1 MSKLLIHQNKIN
13 DTEKVIEVCPFN
25 ALENIDGKITVNA
38 ACKMCSICV
47 KKGPEGAFEIIETDR
62 PYIDKSLWTGIAVFI
77 EYSEGKIHPVSF
89 ELIGKAKEMAAKID
103 HPVYCILVG
112 NEVKKYAEEILEW
125 GVDELYVYDHKE
137 LENFRIE
144 PYKFVFSDFINR
156 TKPSSVLVGA
166 TNIGRSLAP
175 RVAAT
180 FQTGLTADC
189 TILDVQANTDLDQ
202 IRPAFGGNIMAHI
215 RTPDH
220 RPQFA
225 TVRYKVFD
233 PPKEKGKKENA
244 KMLCPNIDPKDLNSD
259 IEIIEIK
266 QKAKTANIEDA
277 PIIIAVG
284 RAFNKKEDLKNVFE
298 LAKLLDAELGSSRPL
313 IEKGIM
319 DPIRQIGLSGRTVK
333 PKLIIT
339 CGISGAIQ
347 FRAGMCNADTII
359 AINSDKNAPI
369 FDVAHYGIVG
379 DVYEI
384 IPQLIEKIKNGKNLV
399 QEVMN
404 NEI

>member
-1 MSKLLIHQNKIN
+1 MSKIIIHQNKIN
-13 DTEKVIEVCPFN
+13 DIEKVLEVCPFN

-47 KKGPEGAFEIIETDR
+47 KKGPVGAFEIVETDR

-77 EYSEGKIHPVSF
+77 EHSEGRIHPVSY
-89 ELIGKAKEMAAKID
+89 ELIGKAKEMAAKIN
-103 HPVYCILVG
+103 HPVYCLLVG
-112 NEVKKYAEEILEW
+112 YKVKQYADEILEW
-125 GVDELYVYDHKE
+125 GIDELYVYDHKE
-137 LENFRIE
+137 LENFKIE
-144 PYKFVFSDFINR
+144 PYKFVFSDFIDK

-175 RVAAT
+175 RVAAS

-189 TILDVQANTDLDQ
+189 TILDVQPNTDLDQ

-233 PPKEKGKKENA
+233 PPEEKSKKENA
-244 KMLCPNIDPKDLNSD
+244 KVICPDIDVKDLNSD
-259 IEIIEIK
+259 IEILEIK
-266 QKAKTANIEDA
+266 PKAKTANIEDA
-277 PIIIAVG
+277 QILIAVG
-284 RAFNKKEDLKNVFE
+284 RAFKKKEDLEIVNE

-313 IEKGIM
+313 IEQGIM

-339 CGISGAIQ
+339 CGVSGAIQ
-347 FRAGMCNADTII
+347 FKAGMSNADTII

-384 IPQLIEKIKNGKNLV
+384 IPQLIEMIKKKT
-399 QEVMN
+399 N
-404 NEI
+404 N

>member
-1 MSKLLIHQNKIN
+1 MSKLIIHQNKIDN
-13 DTEKVIEVCPFN
+13 IENTLEVCPFN

-38 ACKMCSICV
+38 ACKMCSLCV
-47 KKGPEGAFEIIETDR
+47 KKGPIGAFEIVETDR
-62 PYIDKSLWTGIAVFI
+62 PYIDKSSWEGIAVFI
-77 EYSEGKIHPVSF
+77 ERSEGKIHPVSY
-89 ELIGKAKEMAAKID
+89 ELIGKAKEMAAKIN
-103 HPVYCILVG
+103 HPVYCLLAG
-112 NEVKKYAEEILEW
+112 YDVKKYADEILEW
-125 GVDELYVYDHKE
+125 GIDELYVYDQQE
-137 LENFRIE
+137 LDNFKIE
-144 PYKFVFSDFINR
+144 PYKSVFTDFINK
-156 TKPSSVLVGA
+156 TKPSSILVGA

-180 FQTGLTADC
+180 FKTGLTADC
-189 TILDVQANTDLDQ
+189 TVLDVQLNTDLDQ

-233 PPKEKGKKENA
+233 PPKEKGKKNSA
-244 KMLCPNIDPKDLNSD
+244 KLICCNIEERKLKSD
-259 IEIIEIK
+259 IEILEIK
-266 QKAKTANIEDA
+266 QKEKTANIEDA
-277 PIIIAVG
+277 PVIIAVG
-284 RAFNKKEDLKNVFE
+284 RAFKKKEDLNMVNE

-313 IEKGIM
+313 IEEGIV

-347 FRAGMCNADTII
+347 FRAGMSNADTIF
-359 AINSDKNAPI
+359 AINNDSNAPI

-384 IPQLIEKIKNGKNLV
+384 IPQLIEKIKNGRKIV
-399 QEVMN
+399 
-404 NEI
+404 

>member
-1 MSKLLIHQNKIN
+1 MSKLIIHQNKIDN
-13 DTEKVIEVCPFN
+13 IETVLEVCPFN
-25 ALENIDGKITVNA
+25 ALENINGKVTVNA
-38 ACKMCSICV
+38 ACKMCSLCV
-47 KKGPEGAFEIIETDR
+47 KKGPTDAFEIVETDR
-62 PYIDKSLWTGIAVFI
+62 PYIDKSLWEGIAVFI
-77 EYSEGKIHPVSF
+77 EHSEGKIHPVSY
-89 ELIGKAKEMAAKID
+89 ELIGKAREMAAKIN
-103 HPVYCILVG
+103 HPVYCLLAGHNV
-112 NEVKKYAEEILEW
+112 NKYADKILEW
-125 GVDELYVYDHKE
+125 GIDELYVYDQKE
-137 LENFRIE
+137 LENFKIE
-144 PYKFVFSDFINR
+144 PYKAVFSDFINK

-180 FQTGLTADC
+180 FKTGLTADC
-189 TILDVQANTDLDQ
+189 TVLDVQPNTDLDQ

-233 PPKEKGKKENA
+233 PPKEKKKKDNA
-244 KMLCPNIDPKDLNSD
+244 KIVCCKIDDKDLKSD

-277 PIIIAVG
+277 PIIVAVG
-284 RAFNKKEDLKNVFE
+284 RAFKKKEDLDTVNE

-313 IEKGIM
+313 IEAGIV

-347 FRAGMCNADTII
+347 FRAGMSNADTII

-384 IPQLIEKIKNGKNLV
+384 IPQLIEKIKSGKKL
-399 QEVMN
+399 
-404 NEI
+404 I

>member
-1 MSKLLIHQNKIN
+1 MSKLIIHQSKIDN
-13 DTEKVIEVCPFN
+13 LEKAIKICPFN
-25 ALENIDGKITVNA
+25 ALENIDGKIAVNA
-38 ACKMCSICV
+38 ACKMCNICV
-47 KKGPEGAFEIIETDR
+47 KKGPSGVFEIVETDR
-62 PYIDKSLWTGIAVFI
+62 PYIDKSLWTGIAVYI
-77 EYSEGKIHPVSF
+77 EYSEGRIHPVSY
-89 ELIGKAKEMAAKID
+89 ELIGKAKEMAAKIN

-112 NEVKKYAEEILEW
+112 YNVKKYTEEILEW
-125 GVDELYVYDHKE
+125 GIDELYVYDQKP
-137 LENFRIE
+137 LENFKIE
-144 PYKFVFSDFINR
+144 PYKFIFSDFIER

-180 FQTGLTADC
+180 FKTGLTADC
-189 TILDVQANTDLDQ
+189 TVLDVQPNTDLDQ

-233 PPKEKGKKENA
+233 PPKTKEKKDNA
-244 KMLCPNIDPKDLNSD
+244 KLIYCEVDDKNLRSD
-259 IEIIEIK
+259 IEILEIK
-266 QKAKTANIEDA
+266 QKPKTANIEDA
-277 PIIIAVG
+277 PVIIAIG
-284 RAFNKKEDLKNVFE
+284 RAFKKKEDLESIKE
-298 LAKLLDAELGSSRPL
+298 LAKLLNAELGCSRPL
-313 IEKGIM
+313 VESGIV

-333 PKLIIT
+333 PKLIIA

-347 FRAGMCNADTII
+347 FRAGMSNADTIF
-359 AINSDKNAPI
+359 AINSDKDAPI

-384 IPQLIEKIKNGKNLV
+384 IPQLIEKIKSGKN
-399 QEVMN
+399 
-404 NEI
+404 II